1 MNNSNNII
9 HDEVLQL
16 CYKLYKLENNENII
30 LYSYTGF
37 IKDEEYKKYYNSVLK
52 KLRID
57 KLNKICS
64 NQVIK

>member
-1 MNNSNNII
+1 MKFYNYVTNCIN
-9 HDEVLQL
+9 L
-16 CYKLYKLENNENII
+16 KNNENII
-30 LYSYTGF
+30 LYSYTVF
-37 IKDEEYKKYYNSVLK
+37 IKDEEYKNYYNSVLK